1 MRFLYKKQ
9 GYTIKSVLRD
19 QMSPAKI
26 LKRKNL
32 IAAIKG
38 SLEDYAYRCLFFF

>member
-9 GYTIKSVLRD
+9 GYQIKSVLRD

-26 LKRKNL
+26 LKEEEPNN
-32 IAAIKG
+32 
-38 SLEDYAYRCLFFF
+38 SD